1 MHFAGWLEVVK
12 AFSAVFLPG
21 FLVTLQISLLA
32 LILALIIGLI
42 AGVGAVAPWRSVRSV
57 MRVYVEFFQNT
68 PLLLQLFFVFYS
80 LPYAGIKIDPFWATV
95 LSLGIYTG
103 AYVSEVVR
111 AGIGSVGRGQFEA
124 GYAQG
129 FSYVELMRYV
139 VFPQMV
145 QVVLPPLTNQCINL
159 VKNSAVAMIVG
170 AGDLFYQV
178 DNWQAQNFL
187 TNHAYI
193 TAALLYLVMTLPLAL
208 VATRME
214 YRAGRLSKGGAL

>member
-1 MHFAGWLEVVK
+1 MHWRGWLEVAE
-12 AFSAVFLPG
+12 AFPEVFLPG
-21 FLVTLQISLLA
+21 LLVTFQICFLSLAIA
-32 LILALIIGLI
+32 L
-42 AGVGAVAPWRSVRSV
+42 GVGLVAGIASVAPWRPLRSV
-57 MRVYVEFFQNT
+57 VRCYVEFFQNT

-80 LPYAGIKIDPFWATV
+80 LPYLGVMIEPFWATV

-111 AGIGSVGRGQFEA
+111 AGIGAVSRGQVEA

-129 FSYVELMRYV
+129 FTYLGLMRYV
-139 VFPQMV
+139 ILPQML
-145 QVVLPPLTNQCINL
+145 QVILPPLTNQCINL

-170 AGDLFYQV
+170 AGDLFYRV

-193 TAALLYLVMTLPLAL
+193 AAAILYLLLTLPLAL
-208 VATRME
+208 LATQLER
-214 YRAGRLSKGGAL
+214 RLIRLHTGSAP